1 MKTLSGLLEDLI
13 EERATDDPAR
23 YRQRLDTL
31 LSRYRQLLV
40 SIDNTSQYC
49 SVIIPAK
56 MIHENSLQLTNS
68 LNSVSN
74 APIRFRDLADVRT
87 ALQGQIKVCDVLE
100 NLSGQ
105 VTELITR
112 GNELIRQPSVPK
124 YVQQDV
130 QNIQKLYNEKVE
142 IGQDYLSKLK
152 VKKKEEI
159 RVYGL
164 VFVS

>member
-1 MKTLSGLLEDLI
+1 
-13 EERATDDPAR
+13 
-23 YRQRLDTL
+23 
-31 LSRYRQLLV
+31 
-40 SIDNTSQYC
+40 
-49 SVIIPAK
+49 
-56 MIHENSLQLTNS
+56 MIHENTLQLTNS

-87 ALQGQIKVCDVLE
+87 ALQGQMKVCDVLE

-105 VTELITR
+105 VMELIAR

-152 VKKKEEI
+152 VNISKDENDDRKDLICSLAFIGSLGTI
-159 RVYGL
+159 RCE
-164 VFVS
+164 

>member
-1 MKTLSGLLEDLI
+1 
-13 EERATDDPAR
+13 
-23 YRQRLDTL
+23 
-31 LSRYRQLLV
+31 
-40 SIDNTSQYC
+40 
-49 SVIIPAK
+49 

-74 APIRFRDLADVRT
+74 APIRFRDLPDVRT

-100 NLSGQ
+100 HLSGQ

-152 VKKKEEI
+152 VK
-159 RVYGL
+159 G
-164 VFVS
+164 

>member
-1 MKTLSGLLEDLI
+1 
-13 EERATDDPAR
+13 
-23 YRQRLDTL
+23 
-31 LSRYRQLLV
+31 
-40 SIDNTSQYC
+40 
-49 SVIIPAK
+49 
-56 MIHENSLQLTNS
+56 MIHENTLQLTNS

-87 ALQGQIKVCDVLE
+87 ALQGQMKVCDVLE

-105 VTELITR
+105 VMELIAR

-152 VKKKEEI
+152 VNISKDENEGRKDLIYSLAFIGSLGTI
-159 RVYGL
+159 RCE
-164 VFVS
+164 